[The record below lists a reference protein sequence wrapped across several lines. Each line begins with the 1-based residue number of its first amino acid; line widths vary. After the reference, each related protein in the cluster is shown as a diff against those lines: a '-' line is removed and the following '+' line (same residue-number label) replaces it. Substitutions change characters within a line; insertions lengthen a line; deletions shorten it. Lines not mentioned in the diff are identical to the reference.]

1 MSDWIDSSKQ
11 FRCRICDH
19 PDWCSY
25 NRKTCGWICMRVP
38 NTHPTKNGGYWY
50 PDGENKPAFIPKP
63 KPEAP
68 QIDAAALMNE
78 FRSSTRPEQIARLAI
93 KLGVTTDSLTRTGC
107 AWAAPHKA
115 FAFPMVNG
123 RGNPV
128 GIRLRAESGAK
139 WSVKGGREGIFIPHQ
154 IAQHNQRVAYIVE
167 GPTDLAACLTL
178 GLDAIGRP
186 SCRGS
191 VAHTQV
197 TINRL
202 HIQRAILVSDNDAP
216 GIDGA
221 KALADE
227 LQIPCAAM
235 LLPAKDMRQFV
246 AYGGSRMV
254 IESLERQLVW
264 RNP

>member
-1 MSDWIDSSKQ
+1 MND
-11 FRCRICDH
+11 
-19 PDWCSY
+19 
-25 NRKTCGWICMRVP
+25 
-38 NTHPTKNGGYWY
+38 HPTKNGGYWY
-50 PDGENKPAFIPKP
+50 PDGDEKPDFVPQP

-68 QIDAAALMNE
+68 EINASELMDE
-78 FRSSTRPEQIARLAI
+78 FYSNTKDWWVDRFAM
-93 KLGVTTDSLTRTGC
+93 KLGVSFDSLKLVGC
-107 AWAAPHKA
+107 AWAAPYNA

-123 RGNPV
+123 KGRAV

-139 WSVKGGREGIFIPHQ
+139 WSVKGGREGIFIPTG
-154 IAQHNQRVAYIVE
+154 RTCRTTVAYIVE

-178 GLDAIGRP
+178 GLWGIGRP

-202 HIQRAILVSDNDAP
+202 HIKRAILVSDNDTP

-221 KALADE
+221 KALAKE

-235 LLPAKDMRQFV
+235 LLPSKDMREFV
-246 AYGGSRMV
+246 RYGGTRAV
-254 IESLERQLVW
+254 IESLESKLVW